1 MIIGFDAKRAFI
13 NRSGLGNYSRDVIRS
28 LHEYFPKDQYVLYS
42 PERSTELLEKKY
54 LKNVEFP
61 KAKTKPGKSYWRSFS
76 IVKDIEKRNLDIYH
90 GLSNELP
97 FGIEKLKL
105 KKVVTIH
112 DLIFLEIPE
121 LYPFIDR
128 KIYHKKFLHSCKSA
142 DKIIATSEQTKSDII
157 KHFGIENDRIVVIY
171 QSCNQIFTKPV
182 EETTAKNVLKKYNLK
197 NNYILNVGTLEVR
210 KNALNI
216 LKAVYYFN
224 IKTDIVFVGRKTSYY
239 KELKEYIDTHK
250 MNERVHF
257 LSNVSTEELAA
268 IYQNSKLFIYPS
280 LYEGFGIPIIE
291 AFSSGV
297 PVITSNTGSP
307 AEIGGDAAIQVEA
320 LNSKS
325 IGIAIRSVLDSPEL
339 AQNLIREG
347 KQRSKLFDR
356 ETVSNKLNNFYN
368 SL

>member
-28 LHEYFPKDQYVLYS
+28 LHEFFPENNYVLFS
-42 PERSTELLEKKY
+42 AEKETELLEKEY
-54 LKNVEFP
+54 TRNIVSP
-61 KAKTKPGKSYWRSFS
+61 KAKSKPGKSYWRSFS
-76 IVKDIEKRNLDIYH
+76 IIKDIEKQNLDVYH

-112 DLIFLEIPE
+112 DLIFLEIPG
-121 LYPFIDR
+121 LYPVFDR
-128 KIYHKKFLHSCKSA
+128 KIYRKKVLHACKSA

-157 KHFGIENDRIVVIY
+157 KHFGIREDKIVVIY

-182 EETTAKNVLKKYNLK
+182 DNTTANNVLSKYNLK
-197 NNYILNVGTLEVR
+197 NDYMLNVGTLEVR

-224 IKTDIVFVGRKTSYY
+224 IKTDIVFVGKKTAYY
-239 KELKEYIDTHK
+239 KDLKKYIDTHE
-250 MNERVHF
+250 MNDRVHF
-257 LSNVSTEELAA
+257 LSNVSTQELAA
-268 IYQNSKLFIYPS
+268 VYQRSKLFIYPS
-280 LYEGFGIPIIE
+280 LYEGFGIPIVE

-297 PVITSNTGSP
+297 PVITSDSGSP

-325 IGIAIRSVLDSPEL
+325 IGIAIRSILDSPEL

-347 KQRSKLFDR
+347 KQRSKLFER
-356 ETVSNKLNNFYN
+356 ETVSLKLNNFYK